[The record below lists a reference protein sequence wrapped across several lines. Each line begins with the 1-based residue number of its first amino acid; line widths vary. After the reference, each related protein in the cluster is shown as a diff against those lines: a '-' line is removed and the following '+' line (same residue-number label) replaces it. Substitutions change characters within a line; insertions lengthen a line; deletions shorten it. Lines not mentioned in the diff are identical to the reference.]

1 MKNKVCPISLFAF
14 VLGLLMVLTGCS
26 ILGGD
31 KGSRPLPAPATN
43 ESLSG
48 AESNLDKLTDK
59 RMSRVAASVIVAESA
74 VTKAEPS
81 KADLAVAKSELKIAR
96 AMTGEPSSQDLAYAK
111 ERSNKISTSADD
123 LVEKIL
129 NENVARAESLKKEID
144 AANNKYEQEK
154 IKKQAEFDAKLKEKE
169 IEIKK
174 RQMELEQERIA
185 KDMQRWTMAG
195 IGMFSI
201 GILLSILAPLPVL
214 KKLGMALT
222 LAGIICGSFPIIGSE
237 PWFKYAIGGAIGL
250 LVVGLMAQMFF
261 FKPKCAVDKES
272 KDISSDSSGQSNDK
286 H

>member
-1 MKNKVCPISLFAF
+1 MIKKICPISLFAF
-14 VLGLLMVLTGCS
+14 IFGILLLLTGCVF
-26 ILGGD
+26 GGS
-31 KGSRPLPAPATN
+31 KSNPLPEPATT
-43 ESLSG
+43 EGLSG
-48 AESNLDKLTDK
+48 AENKLDMLTDK
-59 RMSRVAASVIVAESA
+59 RMSRVAASIVVAESA
-74 VTKAEPS
+74 VTKNEPN

-96 AMTGEPSSQDLAYAK
+96 AMTGQPSKEDLAYAVD
-111 ERSNKISTSADD
+111 RSKKISTGADE

-129 NENVARAESLKKEID
+129 NENVARAEALKKEID
-144 AANNKYEQEK
+144 SANNKYEQEK

-195 IGMFSI
+195 IAMFSV
-201 GILLSILAPLPVL
+201 GLLLSILAPFPVL

-222 LAGIICGSFPIIGSE
+222 LAGIVCGSFPLIGNE

-250 LVVGLMAQMFF
+250 LVVGLLAQMFL

-272 KDISSDSSGQSNDK
+272 KDISSDSSGQSNDRN
-286 H
+286 